1 MAERGLHSRAASP
14 PSLRIDKFL
23 WYIRIARSRAFAQAL
38 AQQGVIRLNGRRV
51 ERAHTAV
58 RVGDLITV
66 PQGAQVRV
74 LRILAMPDRRGP
86 PSEAGICY
94 EALEIGSDNSASAP

>member
-1 MAERGLHSRAASP
+1 MAERALHSRIASP

-23 WYIRIARSRAFAQAL
+23 WYVRIARSRTFAQAL

-66 PQGAQVRV
+66 PQDTRILV

-86 PSEAGICY
+86 PAEAALY
-94 EALEIGSDNSASAP
+94 FEPLEIGPEQ

>member
-1 MAERGLHSRAASP
+1 MAERALDTRSASP

-23 WYIRIARSRAFAQAL
+23 WYIRIARSRTFAQAL

-66 PQGAQVRV
+66 PQGAHVQV
-74 LRILAMPDRRGP
+74 LRILAMPERRGP
-86 PSEAGICY
+86 PGEAEQCY
-94 EALEIGSDNSASAP
+94 ELLELGSDNSASAT